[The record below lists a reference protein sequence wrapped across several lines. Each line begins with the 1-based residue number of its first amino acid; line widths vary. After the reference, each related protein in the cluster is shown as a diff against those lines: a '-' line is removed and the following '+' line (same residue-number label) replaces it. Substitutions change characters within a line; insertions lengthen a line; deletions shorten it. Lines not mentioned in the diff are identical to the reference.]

1 MLKASLL
8 LAAVLALSIFATV
21 GAGSAA
27 KASAQV
33 SDEHVEFATN
43 VEFIRGHLE
52 KAVMNKEAGNNE
64 LATAHAGHPVA
75 EVYSLMTGEIK
86 ERDAALDEK
95 LNKELNDLYSN
106 IGSLSAEQVKTQ
118 VASINSDLDAA
129 MEVVIVDASEKNDNP
144 SFWARVIIG
153 LLATSENEY
162 KEGVVN
168 GAIAEQIEYQ
178 DASAFMHRA
187 QVVFESIKAQTPE
200 HEAKEAEEFFGQLND
215 LVARPAN
222 PAEVEIVLDGISH
235 ELEEAFKLEP
245 ASASEVGGWEYID
258 KINELLGQSVAEY
271 KEGNFDEAKALA
283 REAYL
288 DNYENI
294 ESDIAQDNK
303 PLMEKIEIAMRVDLV
318 KMIDDRKPVEDIQS
332 HVDQIKADLETA
344 KVVVTP
350 EFPVAA
356 LAATLGIAGTIAY
369 GRFVGFRRA

>member
-1 MLKASLL
+1 MPKASLV
-8 LAAVLALSIFATV
+8 LAAVLAFSIFTI

-27 KASAQV
+27 KASAQT
-33 SDEHVEFATN
+33 SDDHVKFATN

-86 ERDAALDEK
+86 EHDAALDEK
-95 LNKELNDLYSN
+95 LNKDLNDLYSN
-106 IGSLSAEQVKTQ
+106 IGSMSVEQVKTQ
-118 VASINSDLDAA
+118 AASINASLDSA
-129 MEVVIVDASEKNDNP
+129 MEAIVSASERDDP
-144 SFWARVIIG
+144 SFWARVVIG

-162 KEGVVN
+162 EEGIVN

-187 QVVFESIKAQTPE
+187 QVVFENIKARMPE
-200 HEAKEAEEFFGQLND
+200 HEAEEAKEFFDQLNE
-215 LVARPAN
+215 LVVRPAN
-222 PAEVEIVLDGISH
+222 PAEVETVLDGISH
-235 ELEEAFKLEP
+235 KLEEAFKLES
-245 ASASEVGGWEYID
+245 AQASEIGGWEYID
-258 KINELLGQSVAEY
+258 KINELLGQSITEY
-271 KEGNFDEAKALA
+271 KEGNFDDAKALA

-303 PLMEKIEIAMRVDLV
+303 PLMEKIETAMRVDLV
-318 KMIDDRKPVEDIQS
+318 KMIDDRKPAGDIQR
-332 HVDQIKADLETA
+332 HIDQIRADLETA
-344 KVVVTP
+344 KAVVTP

-356 LAATLGIAGTIAY
+356 LAASLGIAGTIAY
-369 GRFVGFRRA
+369 GRLVGFRRA